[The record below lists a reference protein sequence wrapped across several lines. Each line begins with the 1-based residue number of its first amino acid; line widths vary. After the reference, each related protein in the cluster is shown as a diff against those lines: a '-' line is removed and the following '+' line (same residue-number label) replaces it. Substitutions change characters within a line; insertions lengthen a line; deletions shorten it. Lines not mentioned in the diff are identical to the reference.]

1 MPSAATVALSRGLSV
16 LCSSQGNGESYR
28 VAGTAIPFLA
38 VVNTRPVKD
47 VLGGECVET
56 VMLVA
61 RSVFTD
67 LPPEGT
73 VIESV
78 DGGEKYSVASYRPAP
93 AGFVNIVLRSEI
105 Q

>member
-1 MPSAATVALSRGLSV
+1 MSSAATVALSRGLSM
-16 LCSSQGNGESYR
+16 LCSPQGNGDSYR
-28 VAGTAIPFLA
+28 VAGAVAPFVA

-67 LPPEGT
+67 LPPGGT
-73 VIESV
+73 VIEAV

-93 AGFVNIVLRSEI
+93 AGFVNIVVRSEV